1 MSSKN
6 KDPKNLGYEVEKNF
20 YDYIKKCSI
29 FDFEI
34 KSEVQLKKQYGW
46 AFTSIDYLLITQDG
60 IIPIQIKYRKT
71 RRKEDHFINNFLKSV
86 DELRTI
92 YDKPILFGLWISRI
106 LPFLDN
112 QSLLQTRKVECVSYF
127 YDSKILIEKSIEYI
141 MQKMLTQTQTQ

>member
-6 KDPKNLGYEVEKNF
+6 KDPKNLGYEVENHF
-20 YDYIKKCSI
+20 YDSIKKCSL
-29 FDFEI
+29 FEI
-34 KSEVQLKKQYGW
+34 KSEIQLKKQYGW
-46 AFTSIDYLLITQDG
+46 AFTGIDYLLITNDG

-112 QSLLQTRKVECVSYF
+112 QSLLQSRKVDCVSYF
-127 YDSKILIEKSIEYI
+127 YDSKVLIEKSIEYI
-141 MQKMLTQTQTQ
+141 MQKI